1 MELEASTEEAS
12 MEEQASMSKVCGRLK
27 GKVMS
32 QVDILTD
39 GQVGY
44 TRLGQG
50 LVRADQEVFHSD
62 SVECESACQDG
73 FRHNSVKQW
82 RTHWSMQI
90 QYSNVQYSTQCS
102 TVQSSAVKLSTVQ
115 YQV

>member
-1 MELEASTEEAS
+1 MELEASTEKEAS
-12 MEEQASMSKVCGRLK
+12 MEEQASMIKVCGRLK

-50 LVRADQEVFHSD
+50 LVRADQEVSHSD

-73 FRHNSVKQW
+73 FLTQQRQTVDNTLEHAGSVQ
-82 RTHWSMQI
+82 
-90 QYSNVQYSTQCS
+90 
-102 TVQSSAVKLSTVQ
+102 
-115 YQV
+115 